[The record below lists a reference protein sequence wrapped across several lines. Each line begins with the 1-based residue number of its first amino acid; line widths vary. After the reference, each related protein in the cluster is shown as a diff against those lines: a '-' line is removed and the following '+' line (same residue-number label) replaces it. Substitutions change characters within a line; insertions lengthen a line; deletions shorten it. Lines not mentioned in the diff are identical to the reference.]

1 MKNTASIIALAIL
14 SLYVGFFFGERN
26 NIKQDEDIVNCAY
39 DKEHIIETYN
49 DWLNNALVNSD
60 KRAEKYPVKVLDI
73 QGIMEY
79 NTIPEYM
86 KVKLYEDFKNSKVCH
101 ATVIVNYTPNGEKET
116 LEEIR
121 VRYQKVATS
130 PDEEG
135 YYSKNML
142 SSGYDV
148 KDMTEQAVE
157 FFKKHNK
164 DKK

>member
-14 SLYVGFFFGERN
+14 SLYVGFFFGEKN
-26 NIKQDEDIVNCAY
+26 NIKQDENIVNCAY

-79 NTIPEYM
+79 NTIPKYM
-86 KVKLYEDFKNSKVCH
+86 KIKLYDDFKNSKVCQ
-101 ATVIVNYTPNGEKET
+101 ATVIVNYTPNEEKET

-135 YYSKNML
+135 YYSKNIL

-148 KDMTEQAVE
+148 KEMTEQAVE
-157 FFKKHNK
+157 LFKKHNK

>member
-14 SLYVGFFFGERN
+14 SLYVGFFFGEKN
-26 NIKQDEDIVNCAY
+26 NIKQDENIVNCAY

-79 NTIPEYM
+79 NTIPKYM
-86 KVKLYEDFKNSKVCH
+86 KIKLYEDFKNSKVCQ
-101 ATVIVNYTPNGEKET
+101 ATVIVNYTPNEEKET

-135 YYSKNML
+135 YYLKNIL

-148 KDMTEQAVE
+148 KEMTEQAVE
-157 FFKKHNK
+157 LFKKHNK

>member
-14 SLYVGFFFGERN
+14 SLYVGFFFGEKN
-26 NIKQDEDIVNCAY
+26 NIKQDENIVNCAY

-86 KVKLYEDFKNSKVCH
+86 KIKLYEDFKNSKVCQ
-101 ATVIVNYTPNGEKET
+101 ATVIVNYTPNEEKET

-135 YYSKNML
+135 YYSKNIL

-148 KDMTEQAVE
+148 KEMTEQAVE
-157 FFKKHNK
+157 LFKKHNK